1 MYDYEFFDKFND
13 DSVHKD
19 WTLTDGTITLTNSD
33 LFQGSLSLNEILS
46 DSNIIFGSCNAA
58 QLKFTTSNL
67 TSLKGKKLNV
77 SVVIDEETENPL
89 TIGSYTVVED
99 NLTADRTKRE
109 VVAYDDIYFLNQ
121 TDVAD
126 WYNGLTFPISI
137 KDMRDSFFEEVGIT
151 QETAELANDSV
162 MIEKTIFP
170 NQLLAIDVL
179 QKICEINGVCGKIN
193 RDDEFRY
200 IELNTSTG
208 VNPYPSL
215 TLYPSTSLYPSLTS
229 VGSGNEESE
238 YQIDVYRS
246 LEYADY
252 TVKKINK
259 LQIRED
265 SDDIGG
271 IIGTGDNC
279 YIIEDNFLM
288 YGKSPEDLQTI
299 GNKILRKIRNI
310 EYTPCTVACNGNPC
324 IEIGDVISIEMNN
337 GNTITTI
344 VLNRTLKG
352 EQALID
358 TYSNDAEEYQVEKVL
373 SLNTEVIQL
382 KGKSARLKRT
392 VEGIESRV
400 EDIEQGDATVIEQL
414 SDRISLKVSKGDVS
428 SEISQEAGQ
437 ITINGDRLVVNASNF
452 ALTAQGDLYTKNSF
466 KMSNA
471 LTEETVDIM
480 GYSATSSK
488 TWVAAQDGYTTYTG
502 NYHIPGHYEQVFS
515 AYIKD
520 CIGNRFLEDSVTLW
534 SGFDGSDYTMFDGQI
549 RIPTSASMKVFNNPQ
564 KYIRGNTRIGASST
578 TFGTESGDLYVEGSL
593 TVGGVKARIVT
604 TENFGKRLQS
614 AYETCEPYFGDIGE
628 SKTDDNGEVVISI
641 EEIFGETVNTEVGYQ
656 VFLQKYGEGDLYVSE
671 RNANNFVV
679 KGTPNLSFAYE
690 IKARQ
695 KGYEDTRLEE
705 IK

>member
-19 WTLTDGTITLTNSD
+19 WTLTDGTLTLTNSD

-151 QETAELANDSV
+151 QETVELANDSV

-193 RDDEFRY
+193 RDDEFHY

-229 VGSGNEESE
+229 VGSGNEEAE

-271 IIGTGDNC
+271 IVGTGDNC

-358 TYSNDAEEYQVEKVL
+358 TYSNEAEEYQAEKVL
-373 SLNTEVIQL
+373 SLNTEIEQL
-382 KGKSARLKRT
+382 KGKSAVLKRT
-392 VEGIESRV
+392 VEGLNSTVTEIES
-400 EDIEQGDATVIEQL
+400 TTSQL
-414 SDRISLKVSKGDVS
+414 QSQITQQAAEISAKVSQTGGQAQSFGWELLS
-428 SEISQEAGQ
+428 SGFKLKANNNVVFDCDSTGVEITGNFHM
-437 ITINGDRLVVNASNF
+437 TGGGININTDDSERSIIKL
-452 ALTAQGDLYTKNSF
+452 NS
-466 KMSNA
+466 
-471 LTEETVDIM
+471 
-480 GYSATSSK
+480 
-488 TWVAAQDGYTTYTG
+488 G
-502 NYHIPGHYEQVFS
+502 NYHLELAPYDITLDDDRKNTPTIITSSGVGAYTVDAYDSLSTWSFHAYGRDWDDETAYIFPYAREMKYVYAFEDNYEPRFKYNSTVDGYVFTSNPHIQRVAVFS
-515 AYIKD
+515 TAAE
-520 CIGNRFLEDSVTLW
+520 L
-534 SGFDGSDYTMFDGQI
+534 
-549 RIPTSASMKVFNNPQ
+549 
-564 KYIRGNTRIGASST
+564 
-578 TFGTESGDLYVEGSL
+578 
-593 TVGGVKARIVT
+593 
-604 TENFGKRLQS
+604 KRLH
-614 AYETCEPYFGDIGE
+614 
-628 SKTDDNGEVVISI
+628 VL
-641 EEIFGETVNTEVGYQ
+641 GY
-656 VFLQKYGEGDLYVSE
+656 
-671 RNANNFVV
+671 
-679 KGTPNLSFAYE
+679 
-690 IKARQ
+690 
-695 KGYEDTRLEE
+695 
-705 IK
+705 

>member
-1 MYDYEFFDKFND
+1 MYDYEFFNKFND

-19 WTLTDGTITLTNSD
+19 WTLTDGTLTLTNSD

-151 QETAELANDSV
+151 QETVELANDSV

-193 RDDEFRY
+193 RDDEFHY

-229 VGSGNEESE
+229 VGSGSGESE

-271 IIGTGDNC
+271 IVGTGDNC

-288 YGKSPEDLQTI
+288 YGKGPEDLQTI
-299 GNKILRKIRNI
+299 GNKILQKIRNI

-358 TYSNDAEEYQVEKVL
+358 TYSNEAEEYQAEKVL

-392 VEGIESRV
+392 VEGLTS
-400 EDIEQGDATVIEQL
+400 TV
-414 SDRISLKVSKGDVS
+414 
-428 SEISQEAGQ
+428 SEISVDLEENYPTRVEMTSEIQQSATEIQTTVAQTYATQTTTTELQSQITQQSTAINAKVSQTGGQAQSFGWELLSSGFQLKANNNVVFDCDSSGVEITGSFHMTGGSLNITTDSEETSVITLKSGNYTTQMSPSGFLATDGIKSTFIFKDWIRTPEISIGAHTYSSSKNCYVFDNVPVLRHIYGFDALTTASFVYSAEAGGYVLRTLP
-437 ITINGDRLVVNASNF
+437 TISNCWGFSSNNTASN
-452 ALTAQGDLYTKNSF
+452 
-466 KMSNA
+466 
-471 LTEETVDIM
+471 
-480 GYSATSSK
+480 
-488 TWVAAQDGYTTYTG
+488 
-502 NYHIPGHYEQVFS
+502 
-515 AYIKD
+515 
-520 CIGNRFLEDSVTLW
+520 VTL
-534 SGFDGSDYTMFDGQI
+534 
-549 RIPTSASMKVFNNPQ
+549 
-564 KYIRGNTRIGASST
+564 
-578 TFGTESGDLYVEGSL
+578 L
-593 TVGGVKARIVT
+593 TGV
-604 TENFGKRLQS
+604 
-614 AYETCEPYFGDIGE
+614 
-628 SKTDDNGEVVISI
+628 
-641 EEIFGETVNTEVGYQ
+641 
-656 VFLQKYGEGDLYVSE
+656 
-671 RNANNFVV
+671 
-679 KGTPNLSFAYE
+679 
-690 IKARQ
+690 
-695 KGYEDTRLEE
+695 
-705 IK
+705 